1 MIYTEEDLKQAYAM
15 GYNEAVDDVNA
26 YIESCNEEYDDD
38 EDYSAVEDVIMNETK
53 SWKKKEHNKA
63 MDREYANYFRK
74 KFKGEPLSTN
84 EKKHGN
90 AIRIAKIAAMT
101 TQTMNRDAKVFND
114 KIKDPDNV
122 HLKPVSLRPGK
133 FEKYSKVHEYP
144 NFFKHINDERKK
156 EK

>member
-90 AIRIAKIAAMT
+90 AIRTAKIAAMT

>member
-26 YIESCNEEYDDD
+26 YIESCDEEYD
-38 EDYSAVEDVIMNETK
+38 EDYSAVEAAIMNETK
-53 SWKKKEHNKA
+53 SWKKKEHDKA
-63 MDREYANYFRK
+63 MDREYANYFHK

-90 AIRIAKIAAMT
+90 AIRIAKTAAMY
-101 TQTMNRDAKVFND
+101 TQTMNRHAKVFND